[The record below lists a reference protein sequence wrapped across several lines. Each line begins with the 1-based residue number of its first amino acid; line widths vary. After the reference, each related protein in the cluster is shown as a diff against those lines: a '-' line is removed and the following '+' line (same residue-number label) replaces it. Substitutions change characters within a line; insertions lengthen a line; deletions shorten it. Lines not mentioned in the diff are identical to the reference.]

1 MSTQTTE
8 AFATQRQ
15 VTLPSAFTLSRQVS
29 IVGCGMVSP
38 RVRSAKELVRLL
50 LAGDLQESEATTA
63 RLLPLERLHAAS
75 GLSRR
80 DVKKVDRFSL
90 LGLAAARE
98 ALLAGGLTE
107 DEVANCGIVTGN
119 MMAGWTF
126 TEPQLRAL
134 HTTGLTNISP
144 YLATAWFPAAAQGQI
159 TIHLNMHGFAKTV
172 TTDRCAGAQA
182 IGMAY
187 KHIRSERS
195 EMLLA
200 GAVEAPVTEFVES
213 AFNGA
218 DGAPVVLTEAAAY
231 LLLAANA
238 GHGASVNAHSTF
250 SLPDAGPSRE
260 EILARQLSE
269 LLRHS
274 SAQPPV
280 EVVVCNVPAD
290 RQLEAGIAA
299 VVRDVM
305 KAETPRLLFPTR
317 LTGDCLAAS
326 GAIAAVVAYEMLM
339 QKESPGSALVLSTGH
354 QCGDLLRMSR
364 RIV

>member
-1 MSTQTTE
+1 LM
-8 AFATQRQ
+8 
-15 VTLPSAFTLSRQVS
+15 
-29 IVGCGMVSP
+29 
-38 RVRSAKELVRLL
+38 
-50 LAGDLQESEATTA
+50 
-63 RLLPLERLHAAS
+63 
-75 GLSRR
+75 
-80 DVKKVDRFSL
+80 
-90 LGLAAARE
+90 
-98 ALLAGGLTE
+98 AGGLTE
-107 DEVANCGIVTGN
+107 DEVTKCGIVTGN

-134 HTTGLTNISP
+134 HTTGLTDISP

-187 KHIRSERS
+187 KHIRSQRS
-195 EMLLA
+195 DMLLA

-213 AFNGA
+213 AFTKA

-231 LLLAANA
+231 LLLAA
-238 GHGASVNAHSTF
+238 GRGRGATISAHSTF
-250 SLPDAGPSRE
+250 SLPDAKLFPE
-260 EILARQLSE
+260 EVLARQLSG
-269 LLRHS
+269 LLRES

-280 EVVVCNVPAD
+280 DVVVCNVPAE
-290 RQLEAGIAA
+290 RTVEAGVAA
-299 VVRDVM
+299 VIGDVM
-305 KAETPRLLFPTR
+305 KNCKPRLLFPTR

-326 GAIAAVVAYEMLM
+326 GAIAAVVAHEVLM

-364 RIV
+364 RNV